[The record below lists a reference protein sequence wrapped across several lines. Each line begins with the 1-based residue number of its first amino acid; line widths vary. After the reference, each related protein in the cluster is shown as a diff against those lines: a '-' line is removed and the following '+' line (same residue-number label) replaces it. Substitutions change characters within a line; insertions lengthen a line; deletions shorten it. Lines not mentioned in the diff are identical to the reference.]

1 MSDVGDMSIASKEV
15 RERAIAAYKAGG
27 VTQSQVAS
35 LYGVDVS
42 TFERWWQRYRR
53 SGQSSPLPRGHRHA
67 VYEGPD
73 AEKLDALLRE
83 RPDATLEE
91 LREATGKDCSIMA
104 VHRATRRLD
113 WRYKKNRY
121 ARVSKTGPM

>member
-1 MSDVGDMSIASKEV
+1 MSIWGNMGIASREV
-15 RERAIAAYKAGG
+15 RERAIAAYEAGG

-35 LYGVDVS
+35 LYGVDIS

-53 SGQSSPLPRGHRHA
+53 TGQSTPLPRGHRHA
-67 VYEGPD
+67 AYEGD
-73 AEKLDALLRE
+73 EAQRLDALLQR

-91 LREATGKDCSIMA
+91 LRQATGKNCSIMA

-113 WRYKKNRY
+113 WRYKKSHYGR
-121 ARVSKTGPM
+121 ASKTGPT

>member
-1 MSDVGDMSIASKEV
+1 MGIASQEV
-15 RERAIAAYKAGG
+15 RERAIAAYEAGG

-35 LYGVDVS
+35 LYGVDLS

-53 SGQSSPLPRGHRHA
+53 TGQTAPQPRGHRQA
-67 VYEGPD
+67 VFAGND
-73 AEKLDALLRE
+73 AQRLDALLQK

-104 VHRATRRLD
+104 VHRAMRRLD
-113 WRYKKNRY
+113 WRFKKSRY
-121 ARVSKTGPM
+121 ERVSKIDST